1 MTNQIEKVYTIGV
14 DIDKVWATLTD
25 PTEIRGWGGGP
36 AKMNAFEDTDFS
48 LWGGDIYG
56 RNIEISAPN
65 YLKQEWY
72 SGTWKEPSFVEF
84 HLTERNGQTELRLIQ
99 NKVPENEKDEID
111 AGWDDYYLG
120 AIKSYLE
127 SK

>member
-25 PTEIRGWGGGP
+25 PTEIRG
-36 AKMNAFEDTDFS
+36 
-48 LWGGDIYG
+48 WGGDIYG